1 MKIKKGPIIA
11 LISILAFIAVGIFA
25 PDNAK
30 NTIASFI
37 AQDLR
42 IAIPL
47 AIAAAGLV
55 FGERSGVLNLGAEG
69 LMLTGALFTWLG
81 TGITNGNPWL
91 GTLMG
96 MASAMIMALLFAFL
110 VITIRSNQT
119 VIGVSINILALGLT
133 STIYRAL
140 SGVERPIVNFPT
152 ITDVLAKI
160 PGLGSVLT
168 TTNANGGTDLALVNI
183 PSIGGYLDTVFSQNI
198 MVYFGIIMII
208 ILQFILFKT
217 DLGLKVRAVG
227 EYPKACDTMGI
238 NVFRIR
244 YGSVLFSGLLSGMA
258 GGLLVLDISSF
269 IENMTAGKGFIAIAA
284 VIFGKYTPL
293 GAFGASTVFG
303 GAQAFQYL
311 VEAIGWNIPSDLLNM
326 LPYIITI
333 IALAGFIGK
342 THKPAA
348 SAVPYTKE

>member
-1 MKIKKGPIIA
+1 MKSKKGLIIGLIA
-11 LISILAFIAVGIFA
+11 LVAFIAVGLFA
-25 PDNAK
+25 PANAK
-30 NTIASFI
+30 STIASFI

-47 AIAAAGLV
+47 AIAATGLV

-69 LMLTGALFTWLG
+69 LMLTGALFTWIG
-81 TGITNGNPWL
+81 TGLSNGNPWIGSL
-91 GTLMG
+91 VG
-96 MASAMIMALLFAFL
+96 MLSSMIIAALFAFL
-110 VITIRSNQT
+110 VITIRANQT

-133 STIYRAL
+133 STIYRAV
-140 SGVERPIVNFPT
+140 SGVERPIMNFPS
-152 ITDVLAKI
+152 ISVVLAKI
-160 PGLGSVLT
+160 PVLGDFLT
-168 TTNANGGTDLALVNI
+168 TTSDFGPQLAVAKI
-183 PSIGGYLDTVFSQNI
+183 PTIGPYLDTVFSQNI
-198 MVYFGIIMII
+198 MVYIGIIAII
-208 ILQFILFKT
+208 FLQFVLFKT

-244 YGSVLFSGLLSGMA
+244 YGSVLFSGLLAGLA

-284 VIFGKYTPL
+284 VIFGKYTPVGAL
-293 GAFGASTVFG
+293 GASFVFG

-311 VEAIGWNIPSDLLNM
+311 VEALGWNIPSDLLNM

-333 IALAGFIGK
+333 VALAGFIGK